1 MNNVSVRTQPND
13 QDCLR
18 TLIGNKPIGYCNCLL
33 RGTYFGVCV
42 SGIVVSSSAKTAG
55 LSTASGCGY
64 IALGALAGA
73 SCCVTS
79 ATICNKLCINP
90 QESTDNQMPRGG
102 IPLAA
107 DNLHLPPKQV
117 ITQQPGEL
125 SPLPTPLVQRNT
137 AHLSGTEFST
147 DNQMPR
153 GGIPLAA
160 DNLYLLLMQLIVQQP
175 VTSQPTPPLQRNTV
189 HLPGTEFDPPPPYS
203 EVVQMGDNHPPP
215 PPYSTVIEQP
225 ATNEQD
231 I

>member
-55 LSTASGCGY
+55 LSTASACGY

-79 ATICNKLCINP
+79 AIICNKLCINP
-90 QESTDNQMPRGG
+90 QE
-102 IPLAA
+102 
-107 DNLHLPPKQV
+107 
-117 ITQQPGEL
+117 
-125 SPLPTPLVQRNT
+125 
-137 AHLSGTEFST
+137 ST

-215 PPYSTVIEQP
+215 PPYSTVIERP

-231 I
+231 T